1 MKRAVDSDVPPD
13 GIDRGPLEEALSNAH
28 QAAPE
33 WVKQIER
40 EHATIRTLLSALDSR
55 LGMKLPVEAWTRAVG
70 ETLST
75 LVPALKRHFERE
87 ERELSPA
94 RVQASFPNLASRIVA
109 LNAEHEELLIAFAR
123 ARQDCIERSSDPD
136 LPSELRADLMSA
148 SADLRRHEVAE
159 NELLTVV
166 RWFDLPRR

>member
-1 MKRAVDSDVPPD
+1 MKRAGDSVVPPD
-13 GIDRGPLEEALSNAH
+13 GIEEVPADEALSGQH
-28 QAAPE
+28 QATPE
-33 WVKQIER
+33 WVRQIEQ

-55 LGMKLPVEAWTRAVG
+55 LGLALPVEAWTRAVG

-94 RVQASFPNLASRIVA
+94 RVQASFPKLATRIAA

-123 ARQDCIERSSDPD
+123 ARQDCIERSTDPD
-136 LPSELRADLMSA
+136 LPGELRADLMSA
-148 SADLRRHEVAE
+148 AADLRRHEVAE